1 MASWAAL
8 RAALHDLERDD
19 PTWVD
24 AVQVECR
31 ALFDEGL
38 GTFVYAY
45 RFDRSPAIRLTR
57 LAGLETAPDFW
68 RTLEAWGAANAG
80 ALARSYRTG
89 SGSLAHAERA
99 AVRARAALSD
109 ARPAFEGHGV
119 QDVFTLVGHDPDGFG
134 LFVTA
139 PRARAIAE
147 PGRAQRR
154 ALERLAAELVVAVRL
169 REHRRRARHA
179 RLSAAEAQ
187 VVRLLI
193 DGAPDKQIAAALDVS
208 LSTVSTFLRRV
219 RCKLGCRPGQELLVL
234 RAPRAPSLR
243 QRLQLFNR
251 LTNTECEVASELLVG
266 ASYADIAARRG
277 VSVQTV
283 ASQCAAV
290 FRKCGVS
297 GRRELA
303 AALL

>member
-1 MASWAAL
+1 MAVHA
-8 RAALHDLERDD
+8 
-19 PTWVD
+19 
-24 AVQVECR
+24 ECR
-31 ALFDEGL
+31 ELFDEGL
-38 GTFVYAY
+38 GAFVYAY
-45 RFDRSPAIRLTR
+45 RFGQSPAIHLTH
-57 LAGLETAPDFW
+57 LAGCETAPDFW
-68 RTLEAWGAANAG
+68 RTLESWGAANAG

-89 SGSLAHAERA
+89 PGSLRDIERA
-99 AVRARAALSD
+99 AVRAGAALSD
-109 ARPAFEGHGV
+109 ARVAFESHGV
-119 QDVFTLVGHDPDGFG
+119 ADVLTVVGHDPSGFG
-134 LFVTA
+134 LFITA

-147 PGRAQRR
+147 PGRDQRR
-154 ALERLAAELVVAVRL
+154 ALERLAAELGVAMRL

-193 DGAPDKQIAAALDVS
+193 EGAPDKHIAAELDVT

-219 RCKLGCRPGQELLVL
+219 RRKLGCRPGQELLVL
-234 RAPRAPSLR
+234 CQPSVPALR
-243 QRLQLFNR
+243 RRLELFER
-251 LTNTECEVASELLVG
+251 LTSAECDVASELLVG

-297 GRRELA
+297 GRRELS